1 MPRLPHLALL
11 ALLAPLASAA
21 AQSSWRLERP
31 IVAHRTGTFADPRIG
46 ESSGVAASR
55 RSPGV
60 LWTHNDSGD
69 PPYVFATDTSGA
81 ALGAFS
87 VTRARNVDWEDIAL
101 GPCAGATCL
110 YLADTGDNNE
120 RRRSVALYR
129 VPEPDLPAHYPLRVR
144 PTAAAQAVIF
154 GYPDGPHDVEAMWV
168 APNEDV
174 HLVTK
179 GRTGRVRH
187 YRVPRAAW
195 SLSRP
200 VVAELLEP
208 LPIFVRSE
216 LDRVTGAALS
226 PDGRTVVVRTYSEAY
241 FFFPTPNGRLGVPAD
256 PIACDVLALG
266 IQGEGVSWLDDRSL
280 VLTSERAILP
290 AGTLAVA
297 QCPLPQP
304 VARR

>member
-1 MPRLPHLALL
+1 VPRLPHLALL

-31 IVAHRTGTFADPRIG
+31 IVSRQTGTFADPRIG

-69 PPYVFATDTSGA
+69 RPYLFATDTSGA
-81 ALGAFS
+81 ALGTFS
-87 VTRARNVDWEDIAL
+87 VTGARNVDWEDIAL
-101 GPCAGATCL
+101 GRCAGATCL

-120 RRRSVALYR
+120 RRSSVALYR
-129 VPEPDLPAHYPLRVR
+129 
-144 PTAAAQAVIF
+144 
-154 GYPDGPHDVEAMWV
+154 
-168 APNEDV
+168 
-174 HLVTK
+174 
-179 GRTGRVRH
+179 
-187 YRVPRAAW
+187 
-195 SLSRP
+195 
-200 VVAELLEP
+200 
-208 LPIFVRSE
+208 
-216 LDRVTGAALS
+216 
-226 PDGRTVVVRTYSEAY
+226 
-241 FFFPTPNGRLGVPAD
+241 
-256 PIACDVLALG
+256 
-266 IQGEGVSWLDDRSL
+266 L